1 MKNKWSLEKERG
13 WKVKFV
19 ITGHMDTQINEE
31 VKMKKRSLIIVT
43 VALTVSF
50 MLGSSLGYCAEPI
63 KIAGIFALTGRAAHI
78 GTAQRDAVMIAIDE
92 VNQNGG
98 INGRML
104 EMVMEDTESNPTK
117 AVMALKKVLETDN
130 VVAIIG
136 PTLTGTAMAMRGFIE
151 KEKIPAFMHSG
162 GDVILLAPLN
172 KKDPKS
178 LPKWTFKS
186 PYKAADAMGKICQY
200 MSRHGIKKIGFIYS
214 NEGFGKDG
222 LRNVKV
228 QAPKYGVKVMAQE
241 AFQPKDV
248 DMTAQLTR
256 ITAKGVDG
264 IIAWTVGPAMGII
277 AKNVKQLGIKA
288 PLFECH
294 GAGDPI
300 FWKVAGEA
308 GEGVMMPSTK
318 IVVGDQL
325 PDNDVQKKKIIDYV
339 NAYRKKFNS
348 EPGTM
353 VAYGAD
359 AAFIVVN
366 AIKKVGPDRAKIR
379 DAIENTKGYVGLS
392 GIYNMSPKD
401 HNGLSMKD
409 IVMIKATK
417 GGWELL
423 K

>member
-1 MKNKWSLEKERG
+1 
-13 WKVKFV
+13 
-19 ITGHMDTQINEE
+19 
-31 VKMKKRSLIIVT
+31 MKKRSLIIVA
-43 VALTVSF
+43 VALTMSF
-50 MLGSSLGYCAEPI
+50 MLGSSLCYSEGPI

-78 GTAQRDAVMIAIDE
+78 GTSQRDAVLLAIDE
-92 VNQNGG
+92 VNQQGG
-98 INGRML
+98 INGRKL

-117 AVMALKKVLETDN
+117 AVVALKKVLEAQD

-162 GDVILLAPLN
+162 GDVILLAPLD
-172 KKDPKS
+172 KKNPKS

-200 MSRHGIKKIGFIYS
+200 MSKHGIKKIGFIYS

-228 QAPKYGVKVMAQE
+228 QAPKYGVEIVAEE

-256 ITAKGVDG
+256 INAKSVDG

-294 GAGDPI
+294 GSGDPI

-325 PDNDVQKKKIIDYV
+325 PDSDIQKKKILDYV
-339 NAYRKKFNS
+339 KAYKEKFHR

-359 AAFIVVN
+359 AAFIVIN
-366 AIKKVGPDRAKIR
+366 AIKQVGPDRAKIR

-392 GIYNMSPKD
+392 GIYNISPKD
-401 HNGLSMKD
+401 HNGLSMDD

-417 GGWELL
+417 GGWQLL
-423 K
+423 E

>member
-1 MKNKWSLEKERG
+1 M
-13 WKVKFV
+13 
-19 ITGHMDTQINEE
+19 NEE
-31 VKMKKRSLIIVT
+31 VEMKKSSLIIVT
-43 VALTVSF
+43 AAAIICF
-50 MLGSSLGYCAEPI
+50 MLGSSLGYSAEPI

-92 VNQNGG
+92 VNQQGG
-98 INGRML
+98 INGRKL

-117 AVMALKKVLETDN
+117 AVMALKKVLESED

-172 KKDPKS
+172 KKDPNS
-178 LPKWTFKS
+178 RPKWTFKS

-214 NEGFGKDG
+214 DEGFGKDG

-228 QAPKYGVKVMAQE
+228 QAPKYRVTVAAQE

-256 ITAKGVDG
+256 IEAKGVDG

-308 GEGVMMPSTK
+308 GEGGMMPSTK

-325 PDNDVQKKKIIDYV
+325 PDSDIQKKKIIDFV
-339 NAYRKKFNS
+339 NAYRKKFNR

-392 GIYNMSPKD
+392 GIYNMSPMD
-401 HNGLSMKD
+401 HNGLSMTD

-417 GGWELL
+417 GGWKLL

>member
-1 MKNKWSLEKERG
+1 MKRRLLMS
-13 WKVKFV
+13 V
-19 ITGHMDTQINEE
+19 
-31 VKMKKRSLIIVT
+31 
-43 VALTVSF
+43 VAALAIGV
-50 MLGSSLGYCAEPI
+50 MLGSPLCFGAEPI

-78 GTAQRDAVMIAIDE
+78 GTAQRDAVILAIDE
-92 VNQNGG
+92 VNGMGG

-104 EMVMEDTESNPTK
+104 EMVMEDTESDPTK
-117 AVMALKKVLETDN
+117 AVIALKKVLESQD

-136 PTLTGTAMAMRGFIE
+136 PTLTGTAMAMRIFIE
-151 KEKIPAFMHSG
+151 EAKIPAFMHSG
-162 GDVILLAPLN
+162 GDVILMAPLDKN
-172 KKDPKS
+172 DPKS

-200 MSRHGIKKIGFIYS
+200 MSKHGIKKIGFIYS

-222 LRNVKV
+222 LKNVNV
-228 QAPKYGVKVMAQE
+228 QAPKYGLEVVAQE

-256 ITAKGVDG
+256 INAKGVDG

-277 AKNVKQLGIKA
+277 AKNVKQLGIAA

-318 IVVGDQL
+318 IVVADQL
-325 PDNDVQKKKIIDYV
+325 SDNDVQKKKIVDYV
-339 NAYRKKFNS
+339 KAYKEKFNQ

-359 AAFIVVN
+359 AAFIVID
-366 AIKKVGPDRAKIR
+366 AIKKAGTDRSKIR
-379 DAIENTKGYVGLS
+379 DAIENTKGYVGIS
-392 GIYNMSPKD
+392 GIYNISAED
-401 HNGLSMKD
+401 HNGLSMSD
-409 IVMIKATK
+409 IVMIKATQ
-417 GGWELL
+417 GGWKLL
-423 K
+423 E

>member
-1 MKNKWSLEKERG
+1 
-13 WKVKFV
+13 
-19 ITGHMDTQINEE
+19 
-31 VKMKKRSLIIVT
+31 MKKRSLIIVA

-50 MLGSSLGYCAEPI
+50 MLGSSLCYSSEPI

-78 GTAQRDAVMIAIDE
+78 GTAQRDAVLIAIDE
-92 VNQNGG
+92 VNQQGG

-117 AVMALKKVLETDN
+117 AVMALKKVLEAED

-162 GDVILLAPLN
+162 GDVILLAPLDKN
-172 KKDPKS
+172 DPKS
-178 LPKWTFKS
+178 MPKWTFKS
-186 PYKAADAMGKICQY
+186 PYKAADAMGKICEY
-200 MSRHGIKKIGFIYS
+200 MNRHGIKKIGFIYS

-222 LRNVKV
+222 LRNVNV
-228 QAPKYGVKVMAQE
+228 QAPKYGVEVVAEE

-256 ITAKGVDG
+256 ITAKGADG
-264 IIAWTVGPAMGII
+264 VIAWTVGPAMGII

-294 GAGDPI
+294 GSGDPI

-325 PDNDVQKKKIIDYV
+325 PDSDVQKKKIIEFV
-339 NAYRKKFNS
+339 KAYREKFNS

-366 AIKKVGPDRAKIR
+366 AIKKVGPDRVKIR
-379 DAIENTKGYVGLS
+379 DAIESTTGYVGLS
-392 GIYNMSPKD
+392 GIYNMSPTD

-409 IVMIKATK
+409 IVMIKASK

>member
-1 MKNKWSLEKERG
+1 VL
-13 WKVKFV
+13 
-19 ITGHMDTQINEE
+19 
-31 VKMKKRSLIIVT
+31 L
-43 VALTVSF
+43 
-50 MLGSSLGYCAEPI
+50 
-63 KIAGIFALTGRAAHI
+63 
-78 GTAQRDAVMIAIDE
+78 AIDD
-92 VNQNGG
+92 VNAQGG
-98 INGRML
+98 INGRKL
-104 EMVMEDTESNPTK
+104 EMVMSDTESNPTK
-117 AVMALKKVLETDN
+117 AVIALKKVLESED

-136 PTLTGTAMAMRGFIE
+136 PTLTGTGMAMRGFIE
-151 KEKIPAFMHSG
+151 KEQIPTFMHSG
-162 GDVILLAPLN
+162 GDVILMAPL
-172 KKDPKS
+172 KKGDPS
-178 LPKWTFKS
+178 STPKWTFKS
-186 PYKAADAMGKICQY
+186 PYKAADAMGKICEY
-200 MSRHGIKKIGFIYS
+200 MSKHGIKKIGFLYS

-222 LRNVKV
+222 LRNVMV
-228 QAPKYGVKVMAQE
+228 QAPKYGIEVVAQE

-256 ITAKGVDG
+256 INSKGVDG

-277 AKNVKQLGIKA
+277 PKNVKQLGIKA

-325 PDNDVQKKKIIDYV
+325 ADNDIQKQKVLDYV
-339 NAYRKKFNS
+339 KAYKAKFKR

-359 AAFIVVN
+359 AAFIVIE

-379 DAIENTKGYVGLS
+379 TAIENTKGYVGIS
-392 GIYNMSPKD
+392 GIYNISPED
-401 HNGLSMKD
+401 HNGLAMKD

-417 GGWELL
+417 GGWKLL
-423 K
+423 E

>member
-1 MKNKWSLEKERG
+1 
-13 WKVKFV
+13 
-19 ITGHMDTQINEE
+19 
-31 VKMKKRSLIIVT
+31 MKKRLWIIV
-43 VALTVSF
+43 VAALTVGF
-50 MLGSSLGYCAEPI
+50 MLGSPLCYSADSI

-78 GTAQRDAVMIAIDE
+78 GSAQRDAVILAIDE
-92 VNQNGG
+92 VNQQGG
-98 INGRML
+98 INGRKL
-104 EMVMEDTESNPTK
+104 EMVIGDTESNPTK
-117 AVMALKKVLETDN
+117 AVMVLKKVLESED
-130 VVAIIG
+130 VVTIIG

-162 GDVILLAPLN
+162 GDVILMAPLD
-172 KKDPKS
+172 KKDPNSK
-178 LPKWTFKS
+178 PKWTFKS
-186 PYKAADAMGKICQY
+186 PYKAADAMGKICEY
-200 MSRHGIKKIGFIYS
+200 MKKHGIKKIGFIYS

-228 QAPKYGVKVMAQE
+228 QAPKYGVALAVTE

-256 ITAKGVDG
+256 INAQGVDG

-277 AKNVKQLGIKA
+277 AKNVKQLGINA

-325 PDNDVQKKKIIDYV
+325 PDADIQKKKILDYV
-339 NAYRKKFNS
+339 KAYKAKFNH

-359 AAFIVVN
+359 AALIVVD

-379 DAIENTKGYVGLS
+379 DAIENTKGYVGIS
-392 GIYNMSPKD
+392 GIYNISPQD
-401 HNGLSMKD
+401 HNGLSMND

-417 GGWELL
+417 GGWKLL

>member
-1 MKNKWSLEKERG
+1 MIINKNVKEEKDMKRRLLVMAISALAICSMMG
-13 WKVKFV
+13 
-19 ITGHMDTQINEE
+19 ITVCYSAQ
-31 VKMKKRSLIIVT
+31 
-43 VALTVSF
+43 
-50 MLGSSLGYCAEPI
+50 PI
-63 KIAGIFALTGRAAHI
+63 KIAGIFALSGRAAHI
-78 GTAQRDAVMIAIDE
+78 GTSQRDAVLIAIDE
-92 VNQNGG
+92 VNEKGG
-98 INGRML
+98 INGRKL

-117 AVMALKKVLETDN
+117 AVMALKKVLEAED

-136 PTLTGTAMAMRGFIE
+136 PTLTGTAMAMRVFIE
-151 KEKIPAFMHSG
+151 QEKIPAFMHSG
-162 GDVILLAPLN
+162 GDVILMAPL
-172 KKDPKS
+172 KRGDPTS

-186 PYKAADAMGKICQY
+186 PYKAADAMGKICEY
-200 MSRHGIKKIGFIYS
+200 MSKHGIKKIGFLYS

-228 QAPKYGVKVMAQE
+228 QAPKYGVELVAQE
-241 AFQPKDV
+241 AFEPKDV

-256 ITAKGVDG
+256 INAKRVDG
-264 IIAWTVGPAMGII
+264 VIAWTVGPAMGII

-300 FWKVAGEA
+300 FWKVAGQA

-318 IVVGDQL
+318 IVVADQL
-325 PDNDVQKKKIIDYV
+325 PDSDIQKKKIQAYV
-339 NAYRKKFNS
+339 KAYRKKFDR

-359 AAFIVVN
+359 AAFIVVD
-366 AIKKVGPDRAKIR
+366 AIKSVGPDRARIR
-379 DAIENTKGYVGLS
+379 NAIENTKGYVGIS
-392 GIYNMSPKD
+392 GIYNISPED

-423 K
+423 D

>member
-1 MKNKWSLEKERG
+1 
-13 WKVKFV
+13 
-19 ITGHMDTQINEE
+19 
-31 VKMKKRSLIIVT
+31 MKKSSLIIVT
-43 VALTVSF
+43 AAAIICF
-50 MLGSSLGYCAEPI
+50 MLGSSLGYSAEPI

-78 GTAQRDAVMIAIDE
+78 GTAQRDAVVIAIDE
-92 VNQNGG
+92 VNQQGG
-98 INGRML
+98 INGRKL

-117 AVMALKKVLETDN
+117 AVMALKKVLESED

-172 KKDPKS
+172 KKDPNS
-178 LPKWTFKS
+178 RPKWTFKS

-214 NEGFGKDG
+214 DEGFGKDG
-222 LRNVKV
+222 LRNVKI
-228 QAPKYGVKVMAQE
+228 QAPKYRVTVVAQE

-256 ITAKGVDG
+256 IEAKGVDG

-277 AKNVKQLGIKA
+277 AKNVKQLGVKS

-325 PDNDVQKKKIIDYV
+325 PDSDIQKKKIIDYV
-339 NAYRKKFNS
+339 NAYRKKFNR

-366 AIKKVGPDRAKIR
+366 AIKEVGPDRTKIR

-392 GIYNMSPKD
+392 GIYNMSPMD
-401 HNGLSMKD
+401 HNGLSMTD
-409 IVMIKATK
+409 IVMIKATQ
-417 GGWELL
+417 GGWKLL

>member
-1 MKNKWSLEKERG
+1 MKGRFLVIVAISL
-13 WKVKFV
+13 
-19 ITGHMDTQINEE
+19 TLCL
-31 VKMKKRSLIIVT
+31 S
-43 VALTVSF
+43 A
-50 MLGSSLGYCAEPI
+50 GSPACFGAEPI

-78 GTAQRDAVMIAIDE
+78 GTAQRDAVLIAIDE
-92 VNQNGG
+92 VNAQGG
-98 INGRML
+98 VNGRPL
-104 EMVMEDTESNPTK
+104 EMVMEDTESTPTK
-117 AVMALKKVLETDN
+117 AVMALKKVLEAED

-151 KEKIPAFMHSG
+151 EAQIPAFMHSG
-162 GDVILLAPLN
+162 GDVILLAPL
-172 KKDPKS
+172 KKDDPTS
-178 LPKWTFKS
+178 LPRWTFKS

-200 MSRHGIKKIGFIYS
+200 MSKHGIKKIGFLYS

-222 LRNVKV
+222 LKNVKV
-228 QAPKYGVKVMAQE
+228 QAPKYGVEVVAEE
-241 AFQPKDV
+241 AFEPKDV
-248 DMTAQLTR
+248 DMTVQLTH
-256 ITAKGVDG
+256 INAKGVDA

-277 AKNVKQLGIKA
+277 PKNVKQLGIEA

-318 IVVGDQL
+318 IVVAEQL
-325 PDNDVQKKKIIDYV
+325 PDSDVQKKKIQGYV
-339 NAYRKKFNS
+339 KAYRERFNS

-359 AAFIVVN
+359 AAYIVVN

-379 DAIENTKGYVGLS
+379 DTIENTQGYVGIS
-392 GIYNMSPKD
+392 GIYNISPKD
-401 HNGLSMKD
+401 HNGLSMDD

-417 GGWELL
+417 GGWKLL
-423 K
+423 E

>member
-1 MKNKWSLEKERG
+1 
-13 WKVKFV
+13 
-19 ITGHMDTQINEE
+19 
-31 VKMKKRSLIIVT
+31 MKKKLLMTVVAALAASLMIGT
-43 VALTVSF
+43 PFS
-50 MLGSSLGYCAEPI
+50 YCAEPI

-78 GTAQRDAVMIAIDE
+78 GTAQRDAVLLAVDD
-92 VNQNGG
+92 VNTQGG
-98 INGRML
+98 INGRKL
-104 EMVMEDTESNPTK
+104 EMVMSDTESNPTK
-117 AVMALKKVLETDN
+117 AVIALKKILESED

-136 PTLTGTAMAMRGFIE
+136 PTLTGTGMAMRGFIE
-151 KEKIPAFMHSG
+151 KEQIPAFMHSG
-162 GDVILLAPLN
+162 GDVILNAPL
-172 KKDPKS
+172 KKGDPS
-178 LPKWTFKS
+178 STPKWTFKS
-186 PYKAADAMGKICQY
+186 PYRAADAMGKICEY
-200 MSRHGIKKIGFIYS
+200 MSKHGIKKIGFLYS

-222 LRNVKV
+222 LRNVMV
-228 QAPKYGVKVMAQE
+228 QAPKYGVEVVAQE

-248 DMTAQLTR
+248 DMTVQLTR
-256 ITAKGVDG
+256 INAKGVDG

-277 AKNVKQLGIKA
+277 PKNVKQLGIKA

-325 PDNDVQKKKIIDYV
+325 PDNDIQKQKVLDYV
-339 NAYRKKFNS
+339 KAYKAKFNR

-359 AAFIVVN
+359 AAFIVIE

-379 DAIENTKGYVGLS
+379 AAIENTKGYVGIS
-392 GIYNMSPKD
+392 GIYNISPED
-401 HNGLSMKD
+401 HNGLAMKD

-417 GGWELL
+417 GGWKLL
-423 K
+423 E

>member
-1 MKNKWSLEKERG
+1 MQKEG
-13 WKVKFV
+13 
-19 ITGHMDTQINEE
+19 N
-31 VKMKKRSLIIVT
+31 MKKKFGIIILA
-43 VALTVSF
+43 ALAIYS
-50 MLGSSLGYCAEPI
+50 MMGSPFCFSAEPI

-78 GTAQRDAVMIAIDE
+78 GTSQRDAVLLAIDE
-92 VNQNGG
+92 VNQKGG
-98 INGRML
+98 INGRRL
-104 EMVMEDTESNPTK
+104 EMVMGDTESNPTK
-117 AVMALKKVLETDN
+117 AVMALKKVLEAED

-136 PTLTGTAMAMRGFIE
+136 PTTTGTGMAMRGFIE
-151 KEKIPAFMHSG
+151 KEGVPTFMHAG
-162 GDVILLAPLN
+162 GDVIMMAPL
-172 KKDPKS
+172 KKGDPTS

-186 PYKAADAMGKICQY
+186 PYKAADAMGKICEY
-200 MSRHGIKKIGFIYS
+200 MKKNGINEIGFLYS

-222 LRNVKV
+222 LKNVKT
-228 QAPKYGVKVMAQE
+228 QAPKYNIRIVAEE
-241 AFQPKDV
+241 AFEPKDV

-256 ITAKGVDG
+256 INAKGVDG

-318 IVVGDQL
+318 IVVADQL
-325 PDNDVQKKKIIDYV
+325 PNSDIQKKKIQAYV
-339 NAYRKKFNS
+339 KAYAKRFGH

-359 AAFIVVN
+359 AAFIVVD
-366 AIKKVGPDRAKIR
+366 AIKRVGPDRAKIR
-379 DAIENTKGYVGLS
+379 DAIENTQGYVGIS
-392 GIYNMSPKD
+392 GIYNLSPQD
-401 HNGLSMKD
+401 HNGLTMKD

-417 GGWELL
+417 GGWKLL

>member
-1 MKNKWSLEKERG
+1 MNKWSKQSPKIARRE
-13 WKVKFV
+13 
-19 ITGHMDTQINEE
+19 T
-31 VKMKKRSLIIVT
+31 MKKRLLMIVVAALAVSLVIGT
-43 VALTVSF
+43 PFSF
-50 MLGSSLGYCAEPI
+50 SAEPI

-78 GTAQRDAVMIAIDE
+78 GTAQRDAVLLAIDE
-92 VNQNGG
+92 VNAQGG
-98 INGRML
+98 INGSKL
-104 EMVMEDTESNPTK
+104 EMVMGDTESNPTK
-117 AVMALKKVLETDN
+117 AVMALKKVLESKD

-136 PTLTGTAMAMRGFIE
+136 PTTTGTAMAMRGFIE
-151 KEKIPAFMHSG
+151 KEQIPTFMHSG
-162 GDVILLAPLN
+162 GDVILKAPL
-172 KKDPKS
+172 KKGDPNS
-178 LPKWTFKS
+178 MPKWTFKS
-186 PYKAADAMGKICQY
+186 PYKAADAMGKICEY
-200 MSRHGIKKIGFIYS
+200 MSKNGIKKIGFLYS

-228 QAPKYGVKVMAQE
+228 QAPKYGVAIGATE

-256 ITAKGVDG
+256 INAQGVDG
-264 IIAWTVGPAMGII
+264 IIAWTVGPAMGIV
-277 AKNVKQLGIKA
+277 AKNIKQLGIKA

-325 PDNDVQKKKIIDYV
+325 SDNDIQKKKTLDYV
-339 NAYRKKFNS
+339 KAYKKKFNR

-359 AAFIVVN
+359 AAYIVVD
-366 AIKKVGPDRAKIR
+366 AIKKAGPDRAKIR
-379 DAIENTKGYVGLS
+379 EAIENTKGYVGLS

-401 HNGLSMKD
+401 HNGLSMQD

-417 GGWELL
+417 GGWKLL

>member
-1 MKNKWSLEKERG
+1 MHVEGGKEGSKKGLFLMAR
-13 WKVKFV
+13 KEYQ
-19 ITGHMDTQINEE
+19 TQIQRRG
-31 VKMKKRSLIIVT
+31 KMKRRLLFMVT
-43 VALTVSF
+43 VALAVCFTTGVPLSY
-50 MLGSSLGYCAEPI
+50 SAPPI

-78 GTAQRDAVMIAIDE
+78 GTSQRDAVLIAIDE
-92 VNQNGG
+92 VNDMGG
-98 INGRML
+98 INGRKL

-117 AVMALKKVLETDN
+117 AVMALKKILEAED

-136 PTLTGTAMAMRGFIE
+136 PTLTGTGMAMRGFIE

-162 GDVILLAPLN
+162 GDVIITAPL
-172 KKDPKS
+172 KKDDPTS

-186 PYKAADAMGKICQY
+186 PYKAADAMGKICEY
-200 MSRHGIKKIGFIYS
+200 MSKHAIKKIGFLYS

-228 QAPKYGVKVMAQE
+228 QAPKYGVEVVAQE
-241 AFQPKDV
+241 AFEPKDV

-256 ITAKGVDG
+256 IKAKGIDG

-318 IVVGDQL
+318 IVVADQL
-325 PDNDVQKKKIIDYV
+325 PDSDIQKKKIQAYV
-339 NAYRKKFNS
+339 EAYRKKFGH

-359 AAFIVVN
+359 AAFIVVD
-366 AIKKVGPDRAKIR
+366 AIKSVGPDRAKIR
-379 DAIENTKGYVGLS
+379 DAIENTKGYVGIS
-392 GIYNMSPKD
+392 GIYNISPED

-417 GGWELL
+417 GGWKLL
-423 K
+423 D

>member
-1 MKNKWSLEKERG
+1 MKR
-13 WKVKFV
+13 
-19 ITGHMDTQINEE
+19 
-31 VKMKKRSLIIVT
+31 RSLIIVA

-50 MLGSSLGYCAEPI
+50 MLGSTLGYSAEPI

-78 GTAQRDAVMIAIDE
+78 GTAQKDAVLIAIDE
-92 VNQNGG
+92 VNQQGG

-117 AVMALKKVLETDN
+117 AVMALKKVLESED

-151 KEKIPAFMHSG
+151 KEKVPAFMHSG

-172 KKDPKS
+172 KKDPNS
-178 LPKWTFKS
+178 RPKWTFKS

-200 MSRHGIKKIGFIYS
+200 MSRHNIKKIGFIYS

-222 LRNVKV
+222 LRNVNV
-228 QAPKYGVKVMAQE
+228 QAPKYGVKVVAQE

-256 ITAKGVDG
+256 IEAKGVDG

-277 AKNVKQLGIKA
+277 AKNVKQLGIKS

-300 FWKVAGEA
+300 FWKVAGKA

-325 PDNDVQKKKIIDYV
+325 PDSDIQKKKIIEYV
-339 NAYRKKFNS
+339 KAYRKKFNR

-379 DAIENTKGYVGLS
+379 DAIENTRGYVGLS

-409 IVMIKATK
+409 IVMIKATN

>member
-1 MKNKWSLEKERG
+1 
-13 WKVKFV
+13 
-19 ITGHMDTQINEE
+19 
-31 VKMKKRSLIIVT
+31 MKKKLLITVVAVLAASLMIGT
-43 VALTVSF
+43 PFS
-50 MLGSSLGYCAEPI
+50 YCAEPI

-78 GTAQRDAVMIAIDE
+78 GTAQRDAVLLAIDD
-92 VNQNGG
+92 VNTQGG
-98 INGRML
+98 INGRKL
-104 EMVMEDTESNPTK
+104 EMVMSDTESNPTK
-117 AVMALKKVLETDN
+117 AVIALKKVLESED

-136 PTLTGTAMAMRGFIE
+136 PTLTGTGMAMRGFIE
-151 KEKIPAFMHSG
+151 KEQIPTFMHSG
-162 GDVILLAPLN
+162 GDVILNAPL
-172 KKDPKS
+172 KKGDPS
-178 LPKWTFKS
+178 STPKWTFKS
-186 PYKAADAMGKICQY
+186 PYKAADAMGKICEY
-200 MSRHGIKKIGFIYS
+200 MSKHGIKKIGFLYS

-228 QAPKYGVKVMAQE
+228 QAPKYGIEILAQE

-256 ITAKGVDG
+256 INAKGVDG

-277 AKNVKQLGIKA
+277 PKNVKQLGIKA

-325 PDNDVQKKKIIDYV
+325 ADNDIQKQKVLDYV
-339 NAYRKKFNS
+339 KAYKAKFKR

-359 AAFIVVN
+359 AAFIMIE

-379 DAIENTKGYVGLS
+379 AAIENTKGYVGIS
-392 GIYNMSPKD
+392 GIYNISPED
-401 HNGLSMKD
+401 HNGLAMKD

-417 GGWELL
+417 GGWKLL
-423 K
+423 E

>member
-1 MKNKWSLEKERG
+1 MK
-13 WKVKFV
+13 
-19 ITGHMDTQINEE
+19 EE
-31 VKMKKRSLIIVT
+31 VEMKKSSLIIVT
-43 VALTVSF
+43 AAAIICF
-50 MLGSSLGYCAEPI
+50 MLGSSLGYSAGPI

-92 VNQNGG
+92 VNQQGG
-98 INGRML
+98 INGRKL

-117 AVMALKKVLETDN
+117 AVMALKKVLESED

-172 KKDPKS
+172 KKDPNS
-178 LPKWTFKS
+178 RPKWTFKS

-214 NEGFGKDG
+214 DEGFGKDG

-228 QAPKYGVKVMAQE
+228 QAPKYRVTVVAQE

-256 ITAKGVDG
+256 IEAKGVDG

-325 PDNDVQKKKIIDYV
+325 PDSDIQKKKIIDYV
-339 NAYRKKFNS
+339 NAYRKKFNR

-366 AIKKVGPDRAKIR
+366 AIKKAGPDRAKIR

-392 GIYNMSPKD
+392 GIYNISPMD
-401 HNGLSMKD
+401 HNGLSMTD

-417 GGWELL
+417 GGWKLL

>member
-1 MKNKWSLEKERG
+1 
-13 WKVKFV
+13 
-19 ITGHMDTQINEE
+19 
-31 VKMKKRSLIIVT
+31 MKKRLMLIVMT
-43 VALTVSF
+43 VLTAGLF
-50 MLGSSLGYCAEPI
+50 LGASLGDCAEPI

-78 GTAQRDAVMIAIDE
+78 GTSQRDAVLIAIDE
-92 VNQNGG
+92 VNAQGG
-98 INGRML
+98 INGRKL
-104 EMVMEDTESNPTK
+104 EMVMGDTESNPTK
-117 AVMALKKVLETDN
+117 AVMALKKVLESEK

-136 PTLTGTAMAMRGFIE
+136 PTLTGTGMAMRGFVE
-151 KEKIPAFMHSG
+151 KEKIPTFMHSG
-162 GDVILLAPLN
+162 GDVILMAPLD
-172 KKDPKS
+172 KKDPNS
-178 LPKWTFKS
+178 RPKWTFKS

-200 MSRHGIKKIGFIYS
+200 MQSKGIKKIGFLYS

-222 LRNVKV
+222 LKNAQV
-228 QAPKYGVKVMAQE
+228 QAPKYGVELVVSE
-241 AFQPKDV
+241 AFEPKDV

-256 ITAKGVDG
+256 INAKGVDG

-288 PLFECH
+288 PLFQCH

-318 IVVGDQL
+318 IVVADQL
-325 PDNDVQKKKIIDYV
+325 PDSDIQKKKIQAYV
-339 NAYRKKFNS
+339 KAYREKFKHD
-348 EPGTM
+348 PGTM

-359 AAFIVVN
+359 AAYIVVE

-379 DAIENTKGYVGLS
+379 DAIENTQGYVGIS
-392 GIYNMSPKD
+392 GIYNISAGD
-401 HNGLSMKD
+401 HNGLSMDD
-409 IVMIKATK
+409 IVMIKATR

>member
-1 MKNKWSLEKERG
+1 
-13 WKVKFV
+13 
-19 ITGHMDTQINEE
+19 
-31 VKMKKRSLIIVT
+31 MKKKLLITVVAVLAASLMIGT
-43 VALTVSF
+43 PFS
-50 MLGSSLGYCAEPI
+50 YCAEPI

-78 GTAQRDAVMIAIDE
+78 GTAQRDAVLLAIDD
-92 VNQNGG
+92 VNTQGG
-98 INGRML
+98 INGRKL
-104 EMVMEDTESNPTK
+104 EMVMSDTESNPTK
-117 AVMALKKVLETDN
+117 AVIALKKVLESED

-136 PTLTGTAMAMRGFIE
+136 PTLTGTGMAMRGFIE
-151 KEKIPAFMHSG
+151 KEQIPTFMHSG
-162 GDVILLAPLN
+162 GDVILMAPL
-172 KKDPKS
+172 KKGDPS
-178 LPKWTFKS
+178 STPKWTFKS
-186 PYKAADAMGKICQY
+186 PYKAADAMGKICEY
-200 MSRHGIKKIGFIYS
+200 MSKHGIKKIGFLYS

-228 QAPKYGVKVMAQE
+228 QAPKYGIEILAQE

-256 ITAKGVDG
+256 INAKGVDG

-277 AKNVKQLGIKA
+277 PKNVKQLGIKA

-325 PDNDVQKKKIIDYV
+325 ADNDIQKQKVLDYV
-339 NAYRKKFNS
+339 KAYKAKFKR

-359 AAFIVVN
+359 AAFIMIE

-379 DAIENTKGYVGLS
+379 AAIENTKGYVGIS
-392 GIYNMSPKD
+392 GIYNISPED
-401 HNGLSMKD
+401 HNGLAMKD
-409 IVMIKATK
+409 IVMIRATK
-417 GGWELL
+417 GGWKLL
-423 K
+423 E

>member
-1 MKNKWSLEKERG
+1 MKGKILVIVAMSLAAC
-13 WKVKFV
+13 F
-19 ITGHMDTQINEE
+19 
-31 VKMKKRSLIIVT
+31 IV
-43 VALTVSF
+43 
-50 MLGSSLGYCAEPI
+50 GSPLCFGAEPI

-78 GTAQRDAVMIAIDE
+78 GTAQRDAVLIAIDE
-92 VNQNGG
+92 VNEQGG
-98 INGRML
+98 INGRKL
-104 EMVMEDTESNPTK
+104 EMVMEDTESDPTK
-117 AVMALKKVLETDN
+117 AVMALKKILEAED

-151 KEKIPAFMHSG
+151 QEGIPAFMHSG
-162 GDVILLAPLN
+162 GDVILEAPLN
-172 KKDPKS
+172 KDDPTS

-186 PYKAADAMGKICQY
+186 PYKAADAMGKICEY
-200 MSRHGIKKIGFIYS
+200 MSKHGIKKIGFLYS

-222 LRNVKV
+222 LKNVQI
-228 QAPKYGVKVMAQE
+228 QAPKYGVEVVAEE
-241 AFQPKDV
+241 AFEPKDV

-256 ITAKGVDG
+256 INAKGVDG

-277 AKNVKQLGIKA
+277 PKNVKQLGIKA

-294 GAGDPI
+294 GSGDPI

-318 IVVGDQL
+318 IVVADQL
-325 PDNDVQKKKIIDYV
+325 PDSDPQKKKIQAYV
-339 NAYRKKFNS
+339 KAYREKFGS

-359 AAFIVVN
+359 AAYIVVD
-366 AIKKVGPDRAKIR
+366 AIKKAGPDRAKIR
-379 DAIENTKGYVGLS
+379 DAIENTKGYLGIS
-392 GIYNMSPKD
+392 GIYNISPED

-417 GGWELL
+417 GGWQLL
-423 K
+423 DY

>member
-1 MKNKWSLEKERG
+1 MKGK
-13 WKVKFV
+13 
-19 ITGHMDTQINEE
+19 
-31 VKMKKRSLIIVT
+31 IIVI
-43 VALTVSF
+43 VAMSLAACFIV
-50 MLGSSLGYCAEPI
+50 GSPLCFGAEPI

-78 GTAQRDAVMIAIDE
+78 GTAQRDAVLIAIDE
-92 VNQNGG
+92 VNEQGG
-98 INGRML
+98 INGRKL
-104 EMVMEDTESNPTK
+104 EMVMEDTESDPTK
-117 AVMALKKVLETDN
+117 AVMALKKILEAED

-151 KEKIPAFMHSG
+151 QEGIPAFMHSG
-162 GDVILLAPLN
+162 GDVILEAPLN
-172 KKDPKS
+172 KDDPTS

-186 PYKAADAMGKICQY
+186 PYKAADAMGKICEY
-200 MSRHGIKKIGFIYS
+200 MSKHGIKKIGFLYS

-222 LRNVKV
+222 LKNVQV
-228 QAPKYGVKVMAQE
+228 QAPKYGVEVVAEE
-241 AFQPKDV
+241 AFEPKDV

-256 ITAKGVDG
+256 INAKGVDG

-277 AKNVKQLGIKA
+277 PKNVKQLGIKA

-294 GAGDPI
+294 GSGDPI

-318 IVVGDQL
+318 IVVADQL
-325 PDNDVQKKKIIDYV
+325 PDSDPQKKKIQAYV
-339 NAYRKKFNS
+339 KAYREKFGS

-359 AAFIVVN
+359 AAYIVVD
-366 AIKKVGPDRAKIR
+366 AIKKAGPDRAKIR
-379 DAIENTKGYVGLS
+379 DAIENTKGYLGIS
-392 GIYNMSPKD
+392 GIYNISPED

-417 GGWELL
+417 GGWQLL
-423 K
+423 DY

>member
-1 MKNKWSLEKERG
+1 
-13 WKVKFV
+13 
-19 ITGHMDTQINEE
+19 
-31 VKMKKRSLIIVT
+31 MKKRSLIIVA
-43 VALTVSF
+43 VALTMSF
-50 MLGSSLGYCAEPI
+50 MLGSSLCYSEGPI

-78 GTAQRDAVMIAIDE
+78 GTSQRDAVLLAIDE
-92 VNQNGG
+92 VNQHGG

-117 AVMALKKVLETDN
+117 AVVALKKVLEAQD

-162 GDVILLAPLN
+162 GDVILLAPLDKN
-172 KKDPKS
+172 DPKS

-200 MSRHGIKKIGFIYS
+200 MGKHGIKKIGFIYS

-228 QAPKYGVKVMAQE
+228 QAPKYGVEIVAEE

-256 ITAKGVDG
+256 INAKSVDG

-294 GAGDPI
+294 GSGDPI

-325 PDNDVQKKKIIDYV
+325 PDSDIQKKKILDYV
-339 NAYRKKFNS
+339 KAYKEKFNS

-359 AAFIVVN
+359 AAFIVIN
-366 AIKKVGPDRAKIR
+366 AIKQVGPDRAKIR

-392 GIYNMSPKD
+392 GIYNISAKD
-401 HNGLSMKD
+401 HNGLSMED

-417 GGWELL
+417 GGWQLL
-423 K
+423 E

>member
-1 MKNKWSLEKERG
+1 
-13 WKVKFV
+13 
-19 ITGHMDTQINEE
+19 
-31 VKMKKRSLIIVT
+31 MKKRSLIIVA
-43 VALTVSF
+43 VALTMSF
-50 MLGSSLGYCAEPI
+50 MLGSSLCYSEGPI

-78 GTAQRDAVMIAIDE
+78 GTSQRDAVMLAIDE
-92 VNQNGG
+92 VNQHGG

-117 AVMALKKVLETDN
+117 AVMALKKVLEAED

-162 GDVILLAPLN
+162 GDVILLAPLD

-200 MSRHGIKKIGFIYS
+200 MSKHGIKKIGFIYS

-222 LRNVKV
+222 LRNVMV
-228 QAPKYGVKVMAQE
+228 QAPKYGVEIVAQE

-256 ITAKGVDG
+256 INAKGVDG

-288 PLFECH
+288 QLFECH
-294 GAGDPI
+294 GSGDPI

-318 IVVGDQL
+318 IVVGEQL
-325 PDNDVQKKKIIDYV
+325 PDSDIQKKKIIDYV
-339 NAYRKKFNS
+339 KAYKEKFNS

-359 AAFIVVN
+359 AAFIVIN
-366 AIKKVGPDRAKIR
+366 AIKQVGSRQSEDP
-379 DAIENTKGYVGLS
+379 GC
-392 GIYNMSPKD
+392 
-401 HNGLSMKD
+401 H
-409 IVMIKATK
+409 
-417 GGWELL
+417 
-423 K
+423 

>member
-1 MKNKWSLEKERG
+1 MAVVLAAL
-13 WKVKFV
+13 F
-19 ITGHMDTQINEE
+19 
-31 VKMKKRSLIIVT
+31 T
-43 VALTVSF
+43 VGTSAVLSA
-50 MLGSSLGYCAEPI
+50 GPI
-63 KIAGIFALTGRAAHI
+63 KIAGIFALSGRAAHI
-78 GTAQRDAVMIAIDE
+78 GTSQRDAVMIAIDE
-92 VNQNGG
+92 VNAQGG
-98 INGRML
+98 IKGRKL
-104 EMVMEDTESNPTK
+104 EMIMADTESNPTK
-117 AVMALKKVLETDN
+117 AVMALKKVLQSED

-151 KEKIPAFMHSG
+151 KEKIPTFMHSG
-162 GDVILLAPLN
+162 GDVILEAPL
-172 KKDPKS
+172 KKGDPKS

-186 PYKAADAMGKICQY
+186 PYKASDAMGKISEY
-200 MSRHGIKKIGFIYS
+200 MSKKSIRAVGFIYS

-222 LRNVKV
+222 LRNVQV
-228 QAPKYGVKVMAQE
+228 QAPKYGIKIIAQE
-241 AFQPKDV
+241 AFEPKDV

-256 ITAKGVDG
+256 IKAKGVDG
-264 IIAWTVGPAMGII
+264 IIAWTVGPAMGIL

-318 IVVGDQL
+318 IMVADQL
-325 PDNDVQKKKIIDYV
+325 PDSDIQKKRIQ
-339 NAYRKKFNS
+339 AYIKSYRDKFKH

-379 DAIENTKGYVGLS
+379 DAIENTRGYVGIS

-409 IVMIKATK
+409 IVMIKATN
-417 GGWELL
+417 GGWKLL
-423 K
+423 D